1 MHRCDVERVVGA
13 TRNGGSGEE
22 PAGDDRAVV
31 EVYER
36 EHDAMVRLAR
46 LMVGSQ
52 VVAEE
57 LVHDA
62 FVTVMERQGEIE
74 DLGAYLRTVVVNN
87 CNGFSRRSLLGRAKV
102 AELRERD
109 RGRLELAP
117 ELDEMWSAL
126 DRLQQRQRT
135 ALVLRFYADLTIDQI
150 AEVMGEPAGTVKSLI
165 HRGITRLR
173 GELTR

>member
-1 MHRCDVERVVGA
+1 M
-13 TRNGGSGEE
+13 
-22 PAGDDRAVV
+22 
-31 EVYER
+31 
-36 EHDAMVRLAR
+36 
-46 LMVGSQ
+46 
-52 VVAEE
+52 
-57 LVHDA
+57 
-62 FVTVMERQGEIE
+62 
-74 DLGAYLRTVVVNN
+74 VNN